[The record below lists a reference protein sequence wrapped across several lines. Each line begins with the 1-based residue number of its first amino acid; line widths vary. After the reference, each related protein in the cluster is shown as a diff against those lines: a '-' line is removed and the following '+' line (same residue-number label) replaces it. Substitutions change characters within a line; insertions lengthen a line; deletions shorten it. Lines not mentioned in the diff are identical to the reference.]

1 MLRYIVN
8 LDIEFLLLNLI
19 IEFDRGKCILYYDNR
34 VYLNFWNV

>member
-19 IEFDRGKCILYYDNR
+19 IKFDREKCILYYDNR